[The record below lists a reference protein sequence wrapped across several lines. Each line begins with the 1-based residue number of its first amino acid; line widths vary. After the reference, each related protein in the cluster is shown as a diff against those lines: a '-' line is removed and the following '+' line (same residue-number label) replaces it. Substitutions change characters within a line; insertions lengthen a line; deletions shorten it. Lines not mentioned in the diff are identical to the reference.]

1 METNNNFGELQ
12 KIVVSSIRDQY
23 VKGNNDE
30 GTLTTLAHVLDQQL
44 HNSALAQLGKE
55 YHPCIQN
62 NTSGYRLNKDA
73 MIHGKHVNYLD
84 LWNGLCF
91 IDIDNKL
98 GWESQQ
104 AHEYASQLHK
114 MLCRK
119 PWYIWTT
126 ISSSGKGIHVIGY
139 IQSKFHTLTEYRTTM
154 SIMMSACSDALSVIS
169 GLSVEHLYD
178 MKVMDCCTLR
188 SPLQMMKY
196 TYAPTW
202 VNDNFGVN
210 QLPSILKS
218 DTDYY
223 NSVMEGQYLNDTA
236 KARLLEYEDPEK
248 YVQSNNIKSHVC
260 ELSNWSVPQV
270 LTIDRSNR
278 IDFRNNSRL
287 QLVYT
292 LRAFLSVEDT
302 LDVCSKIYQSTYGI
316 DAKYEERMQE
326 MTSIATEYNGQ
337 KPNLKY
343 VRLLRDVYNIPLG
356 YELIAK
362 NAPNKNEYD
371 LTIDLGNDY
380 LSARMNDILN
390 IDADVIVI
398 DSPAGSGKTQA
409 IANLDYPLIMV
420 EPYTAIIQN
429 KIEND
434 AKLKTI
440 FGCLYGKKRIF
451 DGEFSHCYKFVA
463 TPDNISRI
471 DADTLKRKGIKNVFV
486 DESHII
492 YSDSSFRIKVM
503 TSFVEAL
510 LSYIENGIKVILLSG
525 TPLFEEQL
533 ISALRK
539 DTKIKRVKVNKDS
552 EYSKNLT
559 VKRYSTNDA
568 KRTAMLNDIAEA
580 VKDGYK
586 CIVPTN
592 EGDKIVNSMIDRINE
607 RLGYSVSMAYTY
619 YTRNNKEEKLNTEIT
634 NGNSID
640 AVGVIFAGTSMSVG
654 IDIYTN
660 TPCKVFFYEATQ
672 AYMIEQFSARLRNSD
687 KDCYLYI
694 TDDGTHSVDID
705 YIPIGGCNK
714 LKLQMAKCLVD
725 DVNMK
730 NALGK
735 SVQIEQHTM
744 EEYPYIY
751 YDYIHNR
758 YKVKELSWYLE
769 FYGTQKS
776 TYYRQ
781 LSAIKSV
788 CEDCYCFT
796 VNDDNQILTVA
807 EEQIK
812 LDKQTKDNSYKGRKV
827 EDYKCAK
834 QVQCCE
840 TDFTKNNLLMKVQGT
855 KEKRKKD
862 LFNRLLNMAV
872 LEIKPHTLKM
882 ILDECIN
889 DEKKT
894 FDASLMK
901 KIQTSIENFP
911 SRENIRSKKVFEMIV
926 QFVKAK
932 PTCRRETY
940 DEFIEKL
947 AVDVCTLTKIV
958 MDKTQIDRM
967 KKVCQGII
975 LKETIPN
982 KRNSYT
988 LSIRPWAEDMFYGI
1002 NREAFETFD
1011 IWGVDN

>member
-1 METNNNFGELQ
+1 MDNQTNVNELQ

-23 VKGNNDE
+23 VRGNNDE
-30 GTLTTLAHVLDQQL
+30 GTLTTLAHVLDHQL

-62 NTSGYRLNKDA
+62 NTSGYRLNKYA

-98 GWESQQ
+98 GWKSQQ

-169 GLSVEHLYD
+169 GVSVEHLYG

-248 YVQSNNIKSHVC
+248 YVQSNSIKSHVS
-260 ELSNWSVPQV
+260 EFSNWSVPQV

-343 VRLLRDVYNIPLG
+343 VRLLRDVYNIPLV
-356 YELIAK
+356 YDLIDK

-371 LTIDLGNDY
+371 LIIDLGNDY
-380 LSARMNDILN
+380 LSAKMNDILKL
-390 IDADVIVI
+390 DAEVIVV

-409 IANLDYPLIMV
+409 IANLNYPLIMV

-429 KIEND
+429 KIERDTN
-434 AKLKTI
+434 LKMI
-440 FGCLYGKKRIF
+440 FGCLYEKKRIY
-451 DGEFSHCYKFVA
+451 DGEFSHCNKFVA

-471 DADTLKRKGIKNVFV
+471 DADTLKRKGINHVFV

-510 LSYIENGIKVILLSG
+510 LSFIENGIKVIFLSG

-533 ISALRK
+533 ISALRHN
-539 DTKIKRVKVNKDS
+539 TKIKRVKVNKAS
-552 EYSKNLT
+552 EYNKNLT

-568 KRTAMLNDIAEA
+568 KRTAMLNDIADA

-607 RLGYSVSMAYTY
+607 RLGYSASMAYTY
-619 YTRNNKEEKLNTEIT
+619 YTRNNKEEKLNTDIT

-654 IDIYTN
+654 IDIYTKK
-660 TPCKVFFYEATQ
+660 PCKIFFYEATQ
-672 AYMIEQFSARLRNSD
+672 AYMIEQFSARLHNAS
-687 KDCYLYI
+687 KECYLYI
-694 TDDGTHSVDID
+694 TDDGSHSVDID
-705 YIPIGGCNK
+705 YIPIGG
-714 LKLQMAKCLVD
+714 LKKKNLEIARCIVE
-725 DVNMK
+725 DVNTRNM
-730 NALGK
+730 LGQSIK
-735 SVQIEQHTM
+735 IEQHTM
-744 EEYPYIY
+744 EEYPYIC
-751 YDYIHNR
+751 YDYIHNQ
-758 YKVKELSWYLE
+758 YEVKELSWYLE
-769 FYGTQKS
+769 YYGCQKS

-781 LSAIKSV
+781 LPAIKRV
-788 CEDCYCFT
+788 CEDFYDFT
-796 VNDDNQILTVA
+796 VNDDYRILTVS

-812 LDKQTKDNSYKGRKV
+812 LDKQTKDNSYNGRKT
-827 EDYKCAK
+827 EEYKCAK

-840 TDFTKNNLLMKVQGT
+840 TDYTKNNLLIKVQGT
-855 KEKRKKD
+855 KDKRKKE
-862 LFNRLLNMAV
+862 LYNILLKIAV

-882 ILDECIN
+882 ILDECIE

-894 FDASLMK
+894 FDSSLIK
-901 KIQTSIENFP
+901 KIHSSIENFP

-940 DEFIEKL
+940 DEFIKKL
-947 AVDVCTLTKIV
+947 SVDVCALTKSV
-958 MDKTQIDRM
+958 MDQTQIDRM

-988 LSIRPWAEDMFYGI
+988 LTIRPWAEDMFNGI
-1002 NREAFETFD
+1002 KREAFETFD
-1011 IWGVDN
+1011 IWGVN

>member
-126 ISSSGKGIHVIGY
+126 MSSSGKGIHVIGY
-139 IQSKFHTLTEYRTTM
+139 IQSKFHTLTEYRTTI
-154 SIMMSACSDALSVIS
+154 SIMMSACSDALSALS
-169 GLSVEHLYD
+169 GLSVEYLYD

-196 TYAPTW
+196 TYAQTW
-202 VNDNFGVN
+202 VNDNFCVN
-210 QLPSILKS
+210 LLPNILKS

-236 KARLLEYEDPEK
+236 QARLLEYEDPEK

-260 ELSNWSVPQV
+260 ELSNWSAPQV
-270 LTIDRSNR
+270 QNIDISDR
-278 IDFRNNSRL
+278 IDFRNHSRL

-292 LRAFLSVEDT
+292 LRAFLSVADT
-302 LDVCSKIYQSTYGI
+302 IDVCSKLYLSTYGN
-316 DAKYEERMQE
+316 DSKYVERMQE
-326 MTSIATEYNGQ
+326 MTTIATAYNGQ
-337 KPNLKY
+337 EPNLAY

-356 YELIAK
+356 YELIDK
-362 NAPNKNEYD
+362 NAPYNNKYD
-371 LTIDLGNDY
+371 HIIDLGNDY
-380 LSARMNDILN
+380 LGAKMNDILN
-390 IDADVIVI
+390 VDADVIVI

-409 IANLDYPLIMV
+409 ISRLDCPIMMV
-420 EPYTAIIQN
+420 EPYTSIIKN
-429 KIEND
+429 KIEKD
-434 AKLKTI
+434 EKLKTI
-440 FGCLYGKKRIF
+440 FGCLYGRKRIY
-451 DGEFSHCYKFVA
+451 DGEFAKCNKFCA

-471 DADTLKRKGIKNVFV
+471 DADTLKLKGINHVFV
-486 DESHII
+486 DESHTI

-510 LSYIENGIKVILLSG
+510 LSYIENGIMVILLSG

-533 ISALRK
+533 FSALRK
-539 DTKIKRVKVNKDS
+539 DTKIKRVKVNKSS
-552 EYSKNLT
+552 EHSKTLT
-559 VKRYSTNDA
+559 IKRYETNEA
-568 KRTAMLNDIAEA
+568 KRTAMLNDIVEA

-607 RLGYSVSMAYTY
+607 RLGYSISVAYTY
-619 YTRNNKEEKLNTEIT
+619 YTRNNKDDKLNTEIT
-634 NGNSID
+634 DGNSID
-640 AVGVIFAGTSMSVG
+640 DVNVVFAGTSMSVG
-654 IDIYTN
+654 IDIYSDTQ
-660 TPCKVFFYEATQ
+660 CKVFFYEATQ
-672 AYMIEQFSARLRNSD
+672 AYMIEQFSARLRNTN
-687 KDCYLYI
+687 KECYLYI
-694 TDDGTHSVDID
+694 TDNGSCSVDID
-705 YIPIGGCNK
+705 YIPLGGCTK
-714 LKLQMAKCLVD
+714 LKLQMAKYLVD

-730 NALGK
+730 NALGG

-744 EEYPYIY
+744 EEYPYIC
-751 YDYIHNR
+751 YDYIHNQ
-758 YKVKELSWYLE
+758 YEVKELSWYLE
-769 FYGTQKS
+769 YYGCQKS

-781 LSAIKSV
+781 LSAIKRV
-788 CEDCYCFT
+788 CEECYGFI
-796 VNDDNQILTVA
+796 VNDDYRILTVA
-807 EEQIK
+807 EEEIK
-812 LDKQTKDNSYKGRKV
+812 LDKQTKDNSYNGRKTQ
-827 EDYKCAK
+827 DYKCAK

-840 TDFTKNNLLMKVQGT
+840 TDFTKNNLLVKVQGT
-855 KEKRKKD
+855 KEKRKMD
-862 LFNRLLNMAV
+862 LFNRLLNIAV
-872 LEIKPHTLKM
+872 LGIKPHTLKM
-882 ILDECIN
+882 ILDECID

-894 FDASLMK
+894 FDTSLMNT
-901 KIQTSIENFP
+901 IHSSIEYFP
-911 SRENIRSKKVFEMIV
+911 SKEKIRSKKVYEMIV

-940 DEFIEKL
+940 DEFIKKL
-947 AVDVCTLTKIV
+947 AVDVCALTKIV
-958 MDKTQIDRM
+958 MDKTQIVRM
-967 KKVCQGII
+967 KRVCQGII
-975 LKETIPN
+975 LKKTIPN

-988 LSIRPWAEDMFYGI
+988 LTIRPWAEDMFNGI
-1002 NREAFETFD
+1002 KREAFETFD
-1011 IWGVDN
+1011 IWGVN